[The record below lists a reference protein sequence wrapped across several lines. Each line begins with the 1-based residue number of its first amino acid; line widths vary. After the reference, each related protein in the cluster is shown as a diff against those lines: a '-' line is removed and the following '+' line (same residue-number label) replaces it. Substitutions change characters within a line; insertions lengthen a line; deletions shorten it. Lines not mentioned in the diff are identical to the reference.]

1 MIAPVIF
8 PVTITKQTKGE
19 YDGTGYQTVTTTTVL
34 EASRNIQRM
43 MNNRVF
49 QIFGEQKNNKATYV
63 LYLQVND
70 PDIPQD
76 SDVSWVMHGKTYT
89 GKVKFTQPMN
99 RVVLGRN
106 RECYIQS
113 DNE

>member
-1 MIAPVIF
+1 MIAPQVF
-8 PVTITKQTKGE
+8 PVTITNKSKSE
-19 YDGTGYQTVTTTTVL
+19 YTGSGYQTVTTNTIL
-34 EASRNIQRM
+34 EANRNIQRM

-63 LYLQVND
+63 LYLTTSD
-70 PDIPQD
+70 PTIPQD
-76 SDVSWVMHGKTYT
+76 SDVTWVMHDQTYT

-106 RECYIQS
+106 RECFIQS
-113 DNE
+113 DNQ

>member
-1 MIAPVIF
+1 MIAPQVF
-8 PVTITKQTKGE
+8 PVTINNKSKSE
-19 YDGTGYQTVTTTTVL
+19 YTGSGYQTVTTTTIL
-34 EASRNIQRM
+34 EANRNIQRM

-63 LYLQVND
+63 LYLTTSD
-70 PDIPQD
+70 PVIPQD
-76 SDVSWVMHGKTYT
+76 SDVTWVMHGQTYT

-106 RECYIQS
+106 RECFIQS
-113 DNE
+113 DNQ